1 LGHVWFA
8 ALVSWVGGMTPTGQ
22 MGDDLEIT
30 ARLILDR

>member
-1 LGHVWFA
+1 
-8 ALVSWVGGMTPTGQ
+8 VSWVGGMAPTGQ